1 MERKCSTVGRVVSFK
16 LLFILLYIC
25 ETLVVNL
32 QSTVSVMK
40 KTAPMPKLV
49 AVVVGFGRRR
59 TDGVTV
65 VATNR
70 LKKCRLTGRK
80 NIRTQQ

>member
-1 MERKCSTVGRVVSFK
+1 
-16 LLFILLYIC
+16 
-25 ETLVVNL
+25 
-32 QSTVSVMK
+32 MK

-80 NIRTQQ
+80 NIRPQQ